1 MNEQRKMLEAY
12 MARRL
17 NSFVRDPN
25 ESRVRATLAN
35 LRRGIGRKPGE
46 MPELWGLLFA
56 DMPEALMSRNGEPTR
71 AEWAA
76 YTALTLYALH
86 QQGKS
91 IRDKNMH
98 TTEEFGRLG
107 RAVGRLVTNDDERE
121 RVARRFNAF
130 ATANDMQEAAHYL
143 RGLVQLLKAE
153 DFPLDYIRLASDL
166 YSFQNPNFVSSVRL
180 TWGQDFYRMKQDD
193 NTMNDAEKGQED
205 DHA

>member
-1 MNEQRKMLEAY
+1 MSERKEMLQSY

-56 DMPEALMSRNGEPTR
+56 DMPEELMSRSGEPTR

-98 TTEEFGRLG
+98 TIEEFGRLG

-153 DFPLDYIRLASDL
+153 DIQLDYVRLASEL
-166 YSFQNPNFVSSVRL
+166 YDFQIADYAASVRL

-193 NTMNDAEKGQED
+193 NTTNDDEKGQED